1 MSDVVVAGL
10 GHEGEVGEHAP
21 ANLHP
26 LEAVGGQHGGHH
38 VLREPILMQ
47 PRSLQQK
54 PSNYFLFL
62 HLIIF
67 MINFPWNDLCKSIN
81 IILLIFTI

>member
-1 MSDVVVAGL
+1 MSDVVVAGV

-47 PRSLQQK
+47 PCSLQQK

-67 MINFPWNDLCKSIN
+67 MINFLWNDLCKSIN

>member
-1 MSDVVVAGL
+1 MPGVVVAGV

-54 PSNYFLFL
+54 FKQLLSVPSS
-62 HLIIF
+62 HHIH
-67 MINFPWNDLCKSIN
+67 D
-81 IILLIFTI
+81 